1 MSLAE
6 LLAAMRSSGSMRASA
21 ARAGSSE
28 GKGLSVTAI
37 KVRGISVSQHLRID
51 ATGRSLAGDES
62 TNFVDDDI
70 GHLLAHF
77 NDCAAEMGGHD
88 HVLHF
93 KQSRRDLGLMF
104 EDVAAG
110 ARDLGPLEAACDG
123 GVTDGRPPPQ

>member
-51 ATGRSLAGDES
+51 ATGRHLAGDES
-62 TNFVDDDI
+62 NNVVDDDI
-70 GHLLAHF
+70 GHLLAHL

-93 KQSRRDLGLMF
+93 KQSRRDLGLML
-104 EDVAAG
+104 EAVEAG
-110 ARDLGPLEAACDG
+110 ARDLVLLAPARERALLD
-123 GVTDGRPPPQ
+123 D

>member
-51 ATGRSLAGDES
+51 AIGRHLAGDEC
-62 TNFVDDDI
+62 NDVVDDDV

-77 NDCAAEMGGHD
+77 GDRAAEMGCHD
-88 HVLHF
+88 HVVHF
-93 KQSRRDLGLMF
+93 EQTRCDLGLMF
-104 EDVAAG
+104 EHIETRA
-110 ARDLGPLEAACDG
+110 
-123 GVTDGRPPPQ
+123 